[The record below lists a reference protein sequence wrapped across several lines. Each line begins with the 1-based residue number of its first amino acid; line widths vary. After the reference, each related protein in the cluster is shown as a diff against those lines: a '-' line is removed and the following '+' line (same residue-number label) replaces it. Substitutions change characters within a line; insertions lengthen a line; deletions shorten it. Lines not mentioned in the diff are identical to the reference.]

1 MYLRKW
7 VVQKTYIY
15 FMPRFADYFI
25 TLFVVLFLVCCTKK
39 EEQVIGSPE
48 EVLPGL
54 WRIDSVKLTDYDKG
68 VTFQGNTFFNDTILI
83 NVGTIQISPFSIDS
97 LEALD
102 LEQHRVECLLEMGAE
117 RMSVSLNSTF
127 LIGAD
132 WFAAIR
138 YNGPG
143 GYQLIDTPIEEFYYS
158 AHIFN
163 NHYIL
168 EIVDNNTVTLWTS
181 NDMENHVIS
190 LVRN

>member
-1 MYLRKW
+1 
-7 VVQKTYIY
+7 
-15 FMPRFADYFI
+15 MPRFADYFI